1 MVETPANDVRLAEAT
16 PCDLPAR
23 GTPQVPADLVA
34 HNCIVGYSGRSVPEL
49 RWSRCSP
56 TSSAVAS
63 AGVWPTRTTT
73 PGAVPVIPERMPPS
87 IPLRVSLP
95 TVRDRLRDLLAGESP
110 DPQRSALD
118 RFAVEAL
125 RRCEVSTTALR
136 MPVPV
141 DIQALA
147 AQASFSELAAP
158 IQARLEEVGEQT
170 ADSLLEVLDA
180 AREVF
185 EQGEVGPARR
195 AALARLAL
203 ALSDMDR
210 VFSWT

>member
-1 MVETPANDVRLAEAT
+1 MFACAERNDRC
-16 PCDLPAR
+16 PC
-23 GTPQVPADLVA
+23 
-34 HNCIVGYSGRSVPEL
+34 
-49 RWSRCSP
+49 CS
-56 TSSAVAS
+56 
-63 AGVWPTRTTT
+63 
-73 PGAVPVIPERMPPS
+73 
-87 IPLRVSLP
+87 
-95 TVRDRLRDLLAGESP
+95 D
-110 DPQRSALD
+110 
-118 RFAVEAL
+118 
-125 RRCEVSTTALR
+125 STKRATALR